1 MRLAVNV
8 DSLAIWVLP
17 ALAEVGGLLY
27 DLTIDD
33 QDHSAEL
40 RSYLVGFA
48 AALALT
54 LAAFALV
61 LWGGLSRGT
70 TIATIGAFAL
80 VQMIVHLRFFLHIDL
95 SRQKREDLQLILF
108 SVLLLAI
115 MAVGTIWIMGN
126 LATRM

>member
-1 MRLAVNV
+1 MN
-8 DSLAIWVLP
+8 
-17 ALAEVGGLLY
+17 
-27 DLTIDD
+27 D

-54 LAAFALV
+54 LAAFVLV

-80 VQMIVHLRFFLHIDL
+80 VQLVVHLRFFLHIDM
-95 SRQKREDLQLILF
+95 SHQKREDLQLILF

-115 MAVGTIWIMGN
+115 MALGTIWIMGN